1 MTKLKCIAVD
11 DEPLALDIIENHLSN
26 FADFELVAKCNN
38 AIEASELIKNQEID
52 LIFLDIQMPEV
63 SGISFAKSLEK
74 PPMIV
79 FTTAYSEY
87 AIDGFELQAVDYLLK
102 PISLDRFKVALEK
115 VKEYNQL
122 RNQKNGKGETTEMDN
137 EHIFVKANQKLIK
150 IRYDEIQY
158 VEAFADYV
166 KIYVPEKRIVTLQT
180 MKKMEQ
186 KLPAKM
192 FQRIHRSFIVGI
204 QHIESYSTSDVEV
217 AGVKMPIG
225 KNYKNAFI
233 DLMKSNNTL

>member
-1 MTKLKCIAVD
+1 MTKLRCIAVD
-11 DEPLALDIIENHLSN
+11 DEPLALDIIENHLSG
-26 FADFELVAKCNN
+26 FDDFELVAKCNN
-38 AIEASELIKNQEID
+38 AIEASELIKNQAID
-52 LIFLDIQMPEV
+52 LIFLDIQMPEI

-74 PPMIV
+74 PPMII

-87 AIDGFELQAVDYLLK
+87 AVEGFELQAVDYLLK
-102 PISLDRFKVALEK
+102 PISLERFGKAITKVR
-115 VKEYNQL
+115 EYNQL
-122 RNQKNGKGETTEMDN
+122 RNNQKQAETTELDN

-166 KIYVPEKRIVTLQT
+166 KIYIPEKRIVTLQT

-186 KLPAKM
+186 KLPPNL
-192 FQRIHRSFIVGI
+192 FQRIHRSFIVGVK
-204 QHIESYSTSDVEV
+204 HIESYSTSDVEV

-225 KNYKNAFI
+225 KNYKTAFI